1 MEILP
6 KEPTDWH
13 ARRETISSAYFEP
26 LESDDGGRCER
37 DDEESLWCSPV
48 RLRSVV
54 LKSVGKQKIVLGQP
68 EPHKKHMVETL
79 PSKSALQKKLVENQ
93 TPKPTHR
100 KVMFQEHTETAPMS
114 QPSNPLQSSIELVE
128 THTQTTPADFR
139 LANTRIPMIDDFKTI
154 HNNLSG
160 HHGLDYSYRKLLKHC
175 GTKWANDRGE
185 ATKIKAQ
192 LKNFIDSC
200 PICQKVKG
208 LREKI
213 ASKHSFI
220 ISKPFLEVS
229 YDFIIFKRP
238 DKNGN
243 RYLLV
248 AIDNFLKI
256 VEMKAVAHRDAET
269 VANFLIE
276 LGARYGPMARLRSDR
291 EGSFTGLLVS
301 RLNEVRGTEAVPCI
315 PYHPQANSICERQ
328 NAIIMDH
335 LNALILGCMLG
346 PESKV
351 AWSDLVPF
359 VFSLVNNTPKNPLGI
374 SPLSLLYGVFA
385 NYDKPLL
392 PTDCANTPGNT
403 SNPLEYFE
411 SLVAWQ
417 NQLLDVSEDFLSE
430 HFDKL
435 SKRFNKTDAEKR
447 QFNVGDFVLQ
457 HRKSTNISGKPCTR
471 WVGPYLVMDRRE
483 NDPSHPVLDLMDL
496 TDMKVKE
503 ASIDDCRKFNTSWFE
518 EEQLLPELVKLAA
531 IDENE
536 YVVENILSHKPPGS
550 QRTIPLSKYLFE
562 VKWKDFQET
571 TWEPYSGLKDLEP
584 LEAYAHKYPGLKIPS
599 ISHT

>member
-1 MEILP
+1 MRDFLSQFNMTVVHCPGIWNNADPISRLENERLPTELARNLNSVTEAKLQGTSTLISTGTSTAEDPYAPSYPAPPRTLTARVLGTTASAHCSSHCFLCNADKFTEEDYTDDELQEEPIINPTTKLSIPRDTEGDDMLAKHWCKRSNVPSETLP
-6 KEPTDWH
+6 KEPIDWA

-26 LESDDGGRCER
+26 LENDVSGSCER
-37 DDEESLWCSPV
+37 DDEESLWCSQV

-54 LKSVGKQKIVLGQP
+54 LKSVGKRKVVLERPGPLNQ
-68 EPHKKHMVETL
+68 HRVENP
-79 PSKSALQKKLVENQ
+79 PSKSALQKKLVKDQ
-93 TPKPTHR
+93 TPKLTNR
-100 KVMFQEHTETAPMS
+100 KVMFQEHTEAAPIS
-114 QPSNPLQSSIELVE
+114 RPSNPLQRRKENVE
-128 THTQTTPADFR
+128 AQTQTTPADFR
-139 LANTRIPMIDDFKTI
+139 LANTRIPMIDDFKSI

-160 HHGLDYSYRKLLKHC
+160 HHGLDYSYRKLFKHC

-301 RLNEVRGTEAVPCI
+301 KINEVRGTEAVPCI

-346 PESKV
+346 PDSKV

-392 PTDCANTPGNT
+392 PTNCANMPGTT

-417 NQLLDVSEDFLSE
+417 NQLLE
-430 HFDKL
+430 
-435 SKRFNKTDAEKR
+435 
-447 QFNVGDFVLQ
+447 G
-457 HRKSTNISGKPCTR
+457 R
-471 WVGPYLVMDRRE
+471 WV
-483 NDPSHPVLDLMDL
+483 
-496 TDMKVKE
+496 
-503 ASIDDCRKFNTSWFE
+503 
-518 EEQLLPELVKLAA
+518 
-531 IDENE
+531 
-536 YVVENILSHKPPGS
+536 
-550 QRTIPLSKYLFE
+550 
-562 VKWKDFQET
+562 
-571 TWEPYSGLKDLEP
+571 
-584 LEAYAHKYPGLKIPS
+584 
-599 ISHT
+599 